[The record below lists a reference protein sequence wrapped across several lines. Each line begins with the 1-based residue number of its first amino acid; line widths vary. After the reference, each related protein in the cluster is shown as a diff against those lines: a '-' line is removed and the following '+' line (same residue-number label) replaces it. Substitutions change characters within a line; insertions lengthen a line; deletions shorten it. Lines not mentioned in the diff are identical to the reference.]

1 MVNPSNSSSQGRK
14 QRKYRYTA
22 PNHIRRK
29 MVFIHLSKELKAKL
43 KTKRRSI
50 QAKKL
55 DKVKVMR
62 GDYKGKE
69 GKIAKIDLSRMKV
82 YVEGIVA
89 KTAKGVEKLVALEP
103 SKLMLISGEFVKDRL
118 EALNR
123 ASKTEGSQ
131 QQPSQKK

>member
-1 MVNPSNSSSQGRK
+1 
-14 QRKYRYTA
+14 
-22 PNHIRRK
+22 